1 VFLTELSSPEFMKLR
16 VIQVS
21 SRLVRETRAN
31 FPCEKS
37 PPEEKTFWH
46 SVVWCTR
53 YEKILKKFSRSK
65 IFGGVA
71 EKILYSENSNP
82 N

>member
-1 VFLTELSSPEFMKLR
+1 
-16 VIQVS
+16 
-21 SRLVRETRAN
+21 VRETRAN
-31 FPCEKS
+31 CPCEKS

-71 EKILYSENSNP
+71 EKILYSENLNP